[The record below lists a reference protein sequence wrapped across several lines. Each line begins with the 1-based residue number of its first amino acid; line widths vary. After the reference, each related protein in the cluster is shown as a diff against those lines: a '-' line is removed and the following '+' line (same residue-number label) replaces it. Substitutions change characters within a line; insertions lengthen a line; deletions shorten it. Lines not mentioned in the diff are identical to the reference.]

1 MAPKPPPCPPGGVTW
16 MAWRFWPTKAKSR
29 PWGCSFP
36 GAADVP
42 GGSSTGG
49 LLPGWSA
56 QLLEGVPVRLPRQSM
71 PLGGPRNP
79 KETQAFFC
87 EPQASTEHSW
97 SWPPALPAA
106 NDLARTF
113 IRLGS
118 SSRWTAACE
127 GISSSAPPSRTSPEA
142 PGATSI
148 GRLLRALLPRA
159 CCQPA
164 LVACSRCAA
173 VTCSARRL
181 AVGTACFLPH
191 LLQMPARL
199 PRFLYAN

>member
-1 MAPKPPPCPPGGVTW
+1 

-36 GAADVP
+36 GTADVP
-42 GGSSTGG
+42 GGSSTGPPLTG
-49 LLPGWSA
+49 RALSTDL
-56 QLLEGVPVRLPRQSM
+56 VPRDEQHGNRC
-71 PLGGPRNP
+71 PLARGTKP
-79 KETQAFFC
+79 KNRISFLVSRRSISCAFLVL
-87 EPQASTEHSW
+87 AL
-97 SWPPALPAA
+97 ALPAA

-159 CCQPA
+159 CCQPS